1 MGRDSKLTAVKPP
14 MKVDESVAPAS
25 RMDASELAYQQALI
39 QKIQD
44 EQKQHQALMRTWTEF
59 LGRKYQ
65 LGEKDRITDDGRFVR
80 VTDDTKES
88 V

>member
-1 MGRDSKLTAVKPP
+1 MGRDARLTAVEKPKAEP
-14 MKVDESVAPAS
+14 IALPSHL
-25 RMDASELAYQQALI
+25 DASELAYQQSLI

-44 EQKQHQALMRTWTEF
+44 EQKQHQALLRTWTEF

-80 VTDDTKES
+80 APAEQKEP
-88 V
+88 